1 MPPTTRS
8 NSKPQAVKPVK
19 QIKHKLP
26 KVLNAIAQE
35 TAKPAKKVYPTRQVI
50 VSKPNATWS
59 VDLAIMT
66 DDKKENNGMAF
77 MLNCVDVFS
86 RFAWSVPIPNKSME
100 VVLEGLKQIVK
111 ENKNIYPEKLWTDQG
126 AEFYNKKVKEWCND
140 HNITLYSTYGKAKS
154 AMVERFNR
162 TIKTRI
168 WAYFIGYNTKNWVD
182 ILPEMMAQYNDGKH
196 RSINMTPRKAHNL
209 NDAGIKK
216 LYEYQYGDIPTENP
230 KPQQFH
236 VGNYVRLSRVK
247 GIFEKGYHASWTE
260 EIFKIV
266 KALNTV
272 PYSYQVEDLDG
283 ETIEGSMYEPEMQ
296 ITKQKP

>member
-1 MPPTTRS
+1 MPPTTRA
-8 NSKPQAVKPVK
+8 NSKQQPNKPVK
-19 QIKHKLP
+19 IKLP

-35 TAKPAKKVYPTRQVI
+35 TAKPAKKVYPTRKVI
-50 VSKPNATWS
+50 ANRPSEIWS
-59 VDLAIMT
+59 VDLAVMT
-66 DDKKENNGMAF
+66 DNKEDNNNMAF

-100 VVLEGLKQIVK
+100 VVLDGLKQIVK
-111 ENKNIYPEKLWTDQG
+111 DNQNVYPDKLWTDKG
-126 AEFYNKKVKEWCND
+126 SEFYNKKVKEWCKDN
-140 HNITLYSTYGKAKS
+140 NITLYSTYGKAKS

-162 TIKTRI
+162 TIKTKI
-168 WAYFIGYNTKNWVD
+168 WAYFIGYNTHNWVD
-182 ILPEMMAQYNDGKH
+182 ILSEMIFQYNDAKH
-196 RSINMTPRKAHNL
+196 SAINTTPRKAHNL
-209 NDAGIKK
+209 NDVGIKK
-216 LYEYQYGDIPTENP
+216 LYKYQYGDVPTENP

-236 VGNYVRLSRVK
+236 VGNYVRLSRIK

-266 KALNTV
+266 NALNTV
-272 PYSYQVEDLDG
+272 PWTYQVEDLDG